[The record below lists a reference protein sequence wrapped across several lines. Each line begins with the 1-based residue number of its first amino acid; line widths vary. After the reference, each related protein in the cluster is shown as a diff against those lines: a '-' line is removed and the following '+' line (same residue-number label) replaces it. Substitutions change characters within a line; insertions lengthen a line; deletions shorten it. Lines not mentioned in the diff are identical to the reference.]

1 MFVDDAPMYEYR
13 NAVGD
18 GYEAYG
24 IDRAEGAIVVV
35 RPDGYVAK
43 VTSIDRVSELDVYF
57 SSFMKT

>member
-1 MFVDDAPMYEYR
+1 MFVDDAPMYEHH
-13 NAVGD
+13 NVTGS
-18 GYEAYG
+18 GYDAFG

-43 VTSIDRVSELDVYF
+43 VASIDRVSELDVYF